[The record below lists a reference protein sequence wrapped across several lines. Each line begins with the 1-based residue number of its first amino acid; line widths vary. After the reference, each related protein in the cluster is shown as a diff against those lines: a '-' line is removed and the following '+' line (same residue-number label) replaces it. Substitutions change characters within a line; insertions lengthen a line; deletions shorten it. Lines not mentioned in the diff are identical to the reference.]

1 MFSQQFRSV
10 FHLFRGD
17 SRSPKGLR
25 PVVRTSTRL
34 FSVEDNDPPGC
45 TTLSLSLFSLPSLI
59 SDPIIRCRDVVEAWN
74 YGHWH
79 GTVDSPLGESVAVL
93 RLKRRETSRKKMKL
107 SLREIRNTGIGGF
120 RVLVGDPEERS
131 LTGSNGFE

>member
-17 SRSPKGLR
+17 SRPPKGLR

-34 FSVEDNDPPGC
+34 FSVEDNDPSGVP
-45 TTLSLSLFSLPSLI
+45 LFSLPSLI

-93 RLKRRETSRKKMKL
+93 RLKRRETSHKKMKL
-107 SLREIRNTGIGGF
+107 SLREIRNTGSEGF
-120 RVLVGDPEERS
+120 RVLVGDFEERS